1 MKKTAA
7 IVAAIVLAFCLT
19 VPAFAAGFT
28 PSVSQKGAPKIITI
42 RTEDGKKIGGIIK
55 NSKGKTVIDIPTGDI
70 VVTPVSES
78 ADATEDIKEILDT
91 AKEVISEEN
100 IVEIIP
106 EFEEKLAEVF
116 PEAKAEELVVKDLFD
131 VALYGTYAEYL
142 AEEGNTLS
150 IVFDAGIKEDA
161 PFVAVFST
169 DGKSW
174 TVIDSSLVKTLEN
187 GQVEI
192 VISEPGVVAFLTDTS
207 SVIPVNP
214 VNPVNPDN
222 PDNPDG
228 PVSPDTGDRV
238 LPLAFAGAVCVL
250 AGCAFVDRSRKSK

>member
-19 VPAFAAGFT
+19 IPAFAAGFT

-207 SVIPVNP
+207 SVTPV
-214 VNPVNPDN
+214 N

-238 LPLAFAGAVCVL
+238 LPLAFAGAVCAL

>member
-78 ADATEDIKEILDT
+78 AAATEEIKEILDT
-91 AKEVISEEN
+91 AKEVISEEEN
-100 IVEIIP
+100 LVEIIP

-169 DGKSW
+169 DGKNW

-207 SVIPVNP
+207 SVNP
-214 VNPVNPDN
+214 VN

-238 LPLAFAGAVCVL
+238 LPLAFAGAVCAL